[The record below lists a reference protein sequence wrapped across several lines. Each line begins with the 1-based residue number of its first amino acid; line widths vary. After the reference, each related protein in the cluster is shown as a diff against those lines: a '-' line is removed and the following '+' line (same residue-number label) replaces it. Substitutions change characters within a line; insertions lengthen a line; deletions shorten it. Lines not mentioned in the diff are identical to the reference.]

1 MKKKIAISALVMV
14 LTIGSV
20 STASAGWF
28 FGKKQYHE
36 ESWSD
41 GKCVYIRHYYE
52 TRFFGFTTGAG
63 YYDEKVGC
71 ID

>member
-1 MKKKIAISALVMV
+1 MKKKIAIGALVLALV
-14 LTIGSV
+14 ITSV
-20 STASAGWF
+20 SPASAGWF

-36 ESWSD
+36 HAWSD
-41 GKCVYIRHYYE
+41 GKCAYIRHYYE
-52 TRFFGFTTGAG
+52 TRFFGFTTGTG